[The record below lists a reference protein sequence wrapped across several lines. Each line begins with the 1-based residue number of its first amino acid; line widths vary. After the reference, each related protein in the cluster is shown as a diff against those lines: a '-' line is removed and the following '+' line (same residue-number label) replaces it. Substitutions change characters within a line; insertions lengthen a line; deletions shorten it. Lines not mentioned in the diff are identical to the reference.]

1 VVLLAMLF
9 GFVWLVLV
17 QVLLAWVCLV
27 SFRAGFAGHVIWVL
41 VQVLLA
47 MLFGFAVRVCGENE

>member
-1 VVLLAMLF
+1 MLF

-47 MLFGFAVRVCGENE
+47 MLLGFAVRVCGENE